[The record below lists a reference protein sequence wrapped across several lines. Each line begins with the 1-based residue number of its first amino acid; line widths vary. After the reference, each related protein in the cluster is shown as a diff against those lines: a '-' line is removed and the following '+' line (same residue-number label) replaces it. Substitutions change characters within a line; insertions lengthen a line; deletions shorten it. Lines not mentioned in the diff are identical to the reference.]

1 MTAKYDLVKEED
13 KSFDGEY
20 IYCDQCEWNGT
31 PNQKI
36 VMVYLGIR
44 PANEPGFIHKFETY
58 DYSQDRAKE
67 IHRHKSDPKLI
78 DQLVDAI
85 LRKRGIVAY

>member
-36 VMVYLGIR
+36 VMVYLGTR
-44 PANEPGFIHKFETY
+44 CANEPGFIQKYETY
-58 DYSQDRAKE
+58 DYSQDRAKD
-67 IHRHKSDPKLI
+67 IHRHKYNPNVIYHII
-78 DQLVDAI
+78 DQIFDRAW
-85 LRKRGIVAY
+85 RSAE